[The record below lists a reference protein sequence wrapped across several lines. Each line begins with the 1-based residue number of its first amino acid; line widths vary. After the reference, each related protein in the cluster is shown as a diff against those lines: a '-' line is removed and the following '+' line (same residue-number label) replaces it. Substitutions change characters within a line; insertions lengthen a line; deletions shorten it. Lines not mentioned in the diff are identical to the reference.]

1 MQKTDTRYMKKIAF
15 LGIIHWLIWFCLPL
29 SAENV
34 YTVSSVPNV
43 RLENAAEYVTNPNR
57 IISQAAQETINE
69 KIASVESASTAE
81 IAVVLLSSIGN
92 EDIDDFGT
100 RLFTQWG
107 IGKKNDN
114 GLLFLL
120 VYDKKEM
127 IFRTGYGVEGILPD
141 VILSRVI
148 RNDISPLLRNGDF
161 DGGIIAGITKVC
173 DYLKNPETIQEI
185 IQQEEN
191 SPVQTGNFLRIY
203 LGISLIITLCFFFYL
218 LATSNLKTTNYQKY
232 LSLDKQK
239 GLVIVFTVL
248 FPVVMILF
256 IWVYFFVLKRLRTK
270 PIACSQCGNAM
281 LRLAQPALSAYLT
294 PAQQTEENICS
305 VDYDVW
311 RCDQCGNTETLPFD
325 RMSKYT
331 VCPSCHAKAYYLA
344 QDRIIQ
350 QATSLSQGQGERIY
364 SCMNCKQRDT
374 KQYNIPRILTP
385 PPPSRGSSW
394 GGGGSFG
401 GGGSWGGGRTGGGG
415 ARGGW

>member
-1 MQKTDTRYMKKIAF
+1 MKRIVY
-15 LGIIHWLIWFCLPL
+15 LGIVSLICWFCLPL
-29 SAENV
+29 SAQNV

-43 RLENAAEYVTNPNR
+43 HLQNAAEYVTNPDG
-57 IISQAAQETINE
+57 IISPAAEKTINE
-69 KIASVESASTAE
+69 EIDSLESASTAE

-120 VYDKKEM
+120 VNDKKEM

-161 DGGIIAGITKVC
+161 DGGVVAGITKVC
-173 DYLKNPETIQEI
+173 NYLKNPETIQEI
-185 IQQEEN
+185 MQQEKDKPLYN
-191 SPVQTGNFLRIY
+191 SEDLWFY
-203 LGISLIITLCFFFYL
+203 LGISFIIAVFFFYYL
-218 LATSNLKTTNYQKY
+218 FSKYNLKITNYQKY
-232 LSLDKQK
+232 LSINNKK
-239 GLVIVFTVL
+239 GIVIVFTVL
-248 FPVVMILF
+248 FPVIMILF
-256 IWVYFFVLKRLRTK
+256 VFIYIFVLKRLRTQ
-270 PIACSQCGNAM
+270 PIACSQCGNKM
-281 LRLAQPALSAYLT
+281 HRLTEQSALNAYLT
-294 PAQQTEENICS
+294 PAQRTEESIRS

-311 RCDQCGNTETLPFD
+311 LCDQCGNSEALAFN

-331 VCPSCHAKAYYLA
+331 VCPYCKAKAYSLT
-344 QDRIIQ
+344 QDRVIQ
-350 QATSLSQGQGERIY
+350 RATSFSQGQGERIY
-364 SCMNCKQRDT
+364 SCKNCGKTRSE
-374 KQYNIPRILTP
+374 QYTIPRITP
-385 PPPSRGSSW
+385 SPSGGRSW
-394 GGGGSFG
+394 SGGGGSFG